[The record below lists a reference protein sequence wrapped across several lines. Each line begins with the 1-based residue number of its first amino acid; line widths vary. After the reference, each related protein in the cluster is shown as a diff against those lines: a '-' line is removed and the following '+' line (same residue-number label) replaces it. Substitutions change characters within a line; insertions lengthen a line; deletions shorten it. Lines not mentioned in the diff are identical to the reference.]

1 MSASKYMP
9 PDWVE
14 PNLGEGISRPKASE
28 STRLYRMRVKQPGSP
43 PMLITLPAA
52 TKNKAVTYCKNRWP
66 GCAVEA
72 LP

>member
-14 PNLGEGISRPKASE
+14 PNLGEGISRPRASE

-43 PMLITLPAA
+43 ALSITLPAPSK
-52 TKNKAVTYCKNRWP
+52 TKAMAYCRNRWP
-66 GCAVEA
+66 GALVEA
-72 LP
+72 L